1 MSFVINFVFLP
12 FKKHLSKALMISSIH
27 IEGFKSI
34 REMTLA
40 LRPINILIGANGA
53 GKSNFIS
60 FFKLLNNLY
69 EKRLEN
75 YSLRKGAENLLYFG
89 SKTTSHI
96 YFKIVFSNTNAYE
109 CQLSPSVEG
118 TLFID
123 YENVSFNSE
132 KGSLFQYKDTWFPT
146 KISANRKESFLK
158 YNQQSMAK
166 YVSAYMESFKSYHFH
181 DTSENAPLRKPSLL
195 SDNFSL
201 REDGGNL
208 PSFLYYLQ
216 EKHPS
221 YFSQIES
228 VIRMVAP
235 YFERFNLHPDRFNDS
250 IVKLE
255 WFAEQH
261 PDIPFNSTHLS
272 DGTLRFMA
280 LATLLMQPSLPE
292 VIIIDEPELGL
303 HPFAINVLA
312 GLIRKASARSQV
324 IISTQ
329 SVPLVSNFE
338 VADIITVDR
347 KDNQSVF
354 NNLDTTELSHWIED
368 FSLGEL
374 WEKSIINGQPY

>member
-1 MSFVINFVFLP
+1 
-12 FKKHLSKALMISSIH
+12 MISSIH

-34 REMTLA
+34 REMTLT

-60 FFKLLNNLY
+60 FFKFLNSLY

-75 YSLRKGAENLLYFG
+75 YSLRKGVENLLYFG
-89 SKTTSHI
+89 SKTTPYI

-109 CQLSPSVEG
+109 CKLSPSVEG

-123 YENVSFNSE
+123 YENIFFNSE
-132 KGSLFQYKDTWFPT
+132 KGSLYQYKDTWFSR
-146 KISANRKESFLK
+146 KLSANKKESVLK
-158 YNQQSMAK
+158 DNQQSMVQ
-166 YVSAYMESFKSYHFH
+166 YVSTYMESFKNYHFH
-181 DTSENAPLRKPSLL
+181 DTSENAPLRKPSSLT
-195 SDNFSL
+195 DNITL

-208 PSFLYYLQ
+208 ASFLYYLQ

-221 YFSQIES
+221 YFSQIEA
-228 VIRMVAP
+228 VIRMIAP
-235 YFERFNLHPDRFNDS
+235 YFERFDLHPDRFNDTV
-250 IVKLE
+250 IKLE
-255 WFAEQH
+255 WLTEQH
-261 PDIPFNSTHLS
+261 PDIPLNSTHLS

-280 LATLLMQPSLPE
+280 LATLLMQPSPPE

-312 GLIRKASARSQV
+312 GLIRKASAKSQV

-329 SVPLVSNFE
+329 SVALVSNFD

-347 KDNQSVF
+347 RDNQSVF
-354 NNLDTTELSHWIED
+354 STLDTDTLSHWIED

>member
-1 MSFVINFVFLP
+1 
-12 FKKHLSKALMISSIH
+12 MISSIH

-34 REMTLA
+34 REMTLT

-60 FFKLLNNLY
+60 FFKFLNSLY

-75 YSLRKGAENLLYFG
+75 YSLRKGVENLLYFG
-89 SKTTSHI
+89 SKTTPYI

-109 CQLSPSVEG
+109 CKLSPSVEG

-123 YENVSFNSE
+123 YENIFFNSE
-132 KGSLFQYKDTWFPT
+132 KGSLYQYKDTWFSR
-146 KISANRKESFLK
+146 KLSANKKESVLK
-158 YNQQSMAK
+158 DNQQSMAQ
-166 YVSAYMESFKSYHFH
+166 YVSTYMESFKNYHFH
-181 DTSENAPLRKPSLL
+181 DTSENAPLRKPSSLT
-195 SDNFSL
+195 DNSTL
-201 REDGGNL
+201 RVDGGNL
-208 PSFLYYLQ
+208 ASFLYYLQ

-221 YFSQIES
+221 YFSQIEA
-228 VIRMVAP
+228 VIRMIAP
-235 YFERFNLHPDRFNDS
+235 YFERFDLHPDRFNDTV
-250 IVKLE
+250 IKLE
-255 WFAEQH
+255 WLTEQH
-261 PDIPFNSTHLS
+261 PDIPLNSTHLS

-280 LATLLMQPSLPE
+280 LATLLMQPFPPE

-312 GLIRKASARSQV
+312 GLIRKASAKSQV

-329 SVPLVSNFE
+329 SVALVSNFD

-347 KDNQSVF
+347 RDNQSVF
-354 NNLDTTELSHWIED
+354 STLDTDKLSHWIED

>member
-1 MSFVINFVFLP
+1 MP

-34 REMTLA
+34 REMILA
-40 LRPINILIGANGA
+40 LHPINILIGANGA

-75 YSLRKGAENLLYFG
+75 YSLRKETENLLYFG
-89 SKTTSHI
+89 SKTTQHI
-96 YFKIVFSNTNAYE
+96 YFKITFGTDAYE
-109 CQLSPSVEG
+109 CQLSPSAKG
-118 TLFID
+118 TLFVD
-123 YENVSFNSE
+123 YENVFNGKQTHLSINSRE
-132 KGSLFQYKDTWFPT
+132 SVLKDHQEGVAQR
-146 KISANRKESFLK
+146 I
-158 YNQQSMAK
+158 
-166 YVSAYMESFKSYHFH
+166 SAYMRTFKNYHFH

-216 EKHPS
+216 EKYPS
-221 YFSQIES
+221 CFSQIEA

-250 IVKLE
+250 IIKLE

-280 LATLLMQPSLPE
+280 LATLLMQPFLPE

>member
-1 MSFVINFVFLP
+1 MPS
-12 FKKHLSKALMISSIH
+12 KKYLSKALMISSIH

-34 REMTLA
+34 REMTLP

-75 YSLRKGAENLLYFG
+75 YSLRKGVENLLYFG
-89 SKTTSHI
+89 SKTTQHI
-96 YFKIVFSNTNAYE
+96 YFKITFSDINAYE
-109 CQLSPSVEG
+109 CQLSPSAGG

-123 YENVSFNSE
+123 NENIFFNSE
-132 KGSLFQYKDTWFPT
+132 KGSLFQYKDTWFSRNL
-146 KISANRKESFLK
+146 SANRKESVLK
-158 YNQQSMAK
+158 DNQQSMAQ
-166 YVSAYMESFKSYHFH
+166 YVSNYMCSFKNYHFH

-195 SDNFSL
+195 SDNLSL

-216 EKHPS
+216 EKYPS
-221 YFSQIES
+221 CFSQIEA

-235 YFERFNLHPDRFNDS
+235 YFERFNLYPDRFNDS
-250 IVKLE
+250 IIKLE
-255 WFAEQH
+255 WLAEQH

-280 LATLLMQPSLPE
+280 LATLLMQPFLPE

-312 GLIRKASARSQV
+312 GLIRKASAKSQV

-354 NNLDTTELSHWIED
+354 NNLDTAELSHWIED

-374 WEKSIINGQPY
+374 WEKRIINGQPY

>member
-1 MSFVINFVFLP
+1 MSFVINFVFLL

-34 REMTLA
+34 REMTLP

-75 YSLRKGAENLLYFG
+75 YSLRKETENLLYFG
-89 SKTTSHI
+89 SKTTQHI
-96 YFKIVFSNTNAYE
+96 YFKITFGTDAYE
-109 CQLSPSVEG
+109 CQLSPSAKG
-118 TLFID
+118 TLFVD
-123 YENVSFNSE
+123 YENVFNGKQTHLSINSRE
-132 KGSLFQYKDTWFPT
+132 SALKDHQEGVAQR
-146 KISANRKESFLK
+146 I
-158 YNQQSMAK
+158 
-166 YVSAYMESFKSYHFH
+166 SAYMRTFKNYHFH

-195 SDNFSL
+195 SDNLSL

-216 EKHPS
+216 EKYPS
-221 YFSQIES
+221 CFSQIEA

-250 IVKLE
+250 IIKLE
-255 WFAEQH
+255 WLAKQH

-280 LATLLMQPSLPE
+280 LSTLLMQPFLPE

-312 GLIRKASARSQV
+312 GLIRKASAKSQV

-354 NNLDTTELSHWIED
+354 NNLDIAELSHWIED

>member
-12 FKKHLSKALMISSIH
+12 SKKYLSKALMISSIH

-34 REMTLA
+34 REMTLP

-75 YSLRKGAENLLYFG
+75 YSLRKGVENLLYFG
-89 SKTTSHI
+89 SKTTQHI
-96 YFKIVFSNTNAYE
+96 YFKITFSDINAYE
-109 CQLSPSVEG
+109 CQLSPSAGG

-123 YENVSFNSE
+123 NENISFNSE
-132 KGSLFQYKDTWFPT
+132 KGSLFQYKDTWFSRNL
-146 KISANRKESFLK
+146 SANRKESVLK
-158 YNQQSMAK
+158 DNQQSMAQ
-166 YVSAYMESFKSYHFH
+166 YVSNYMCSFKNYHFH

-195 SDNFSL
+195 SDNLSL

-221 YFSQIES
+221 CFSQIEA

-250 IVKLE
+250 IIKLE
-255 WFAEQH
+255 WLAEQH

-280 LATLLMQPSLPE
+280 LSTLLMQPFLPE

-312 GLIRKASARSQV
+312 GLIRKASAKSQV

-354 NNLDTTELSHWIED
+354 NHLDTAELSHWIED